1 MHALRV
7 TKLAYSSSLMAGC
20 LRSDGSCSP
29 HHRITKLVYSSSL
42 MEASFFTI
50 KQRLEM
56 ERTEEE
62 EARSEKIER
71 LNKVCGFTG
80 GRTPASN

>member
-1 MHALRV
+1 
-7 TKLAYSSSLMAGC
+7 
-20 LRSDGSCSP
+20 
-29 HHRITKLVYSSSL
+29 

-56 ERTEEE
+56 ERAEEE

-71 LNKVCGFTG
+71 LNKVGGFTG
-80 GRTPASN
+80 GRRPASN